1 MSYVTERR
9 HPRIDFNQVSWVFSL
24 RLPEPARPDHPL
36 RLEAKNISLGGM
48 KFVCNRRFQLFE
60 YLHVTLFEKGS
71 GKALPP
77 IQGKVVRVE
86 EVDTG
91 RGERTYGIGM
101 EFVSGVEEL
110 ASVLPGGPAAP
121 ASPASK
127 KK

>member
-1 MSYVTERR
+1 MSYITERR
-9 HPRIDFNQVSWVFSL
+9 HPRIDFTQVSWVFAL
-24 RLPEPARPDHPL
+24 RLPEPAGSDKPL
-36 RLEAKNISLGGM
+36 RLEAKNISRGGM

-71 GKALPP
+71 GKALPV

-101 EFVSGVEEL
+101 EFVSGTEGIESL
-110 ASVLPGGPAAP
+110 LPGGTTAP
-121 ASPASK
+121 SAPSK
-127 KK
+127 